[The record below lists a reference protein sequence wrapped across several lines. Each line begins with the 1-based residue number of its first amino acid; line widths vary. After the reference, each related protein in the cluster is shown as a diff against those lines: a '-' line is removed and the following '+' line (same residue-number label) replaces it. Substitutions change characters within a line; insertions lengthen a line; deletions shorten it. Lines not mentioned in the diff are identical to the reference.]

1 MTVNTTTIE
10 GAVKDFQEGNVMAFE
25 ELYTLLEGNKWATVR
40 WLRRKTPSAI
50 SLSDC
55 YALYDDALYIA
66 ASNYCSTGG
75 ASFTTYFRNVLNKR
89 RLSLLQYTFSQ
100 KRCSES
106 GITNIDTVNQS
117 ELVQQCYEDEQFYI
131 RELINDYSKISK
143 AHKLKAMLI
152 IQDFMPSLSAA
163 DKYNRMRIVTG
174 LNLSDMALRKRCQ
187 RALND
192 FRNYVTAVED
202 AQP

>member
-1 MTVNTTTIE
+1 MTVKTMTLE
-10 GAVKDFQEGNVMAFE
+10 GAVKDFQEGSAIAFNQ
-25 ELYTLLEGNKWATVR
+25 LYAMLESNRTATVQ
-40 WLRRKTPSAI
+40 WLRRKTPAEVT
-50 SLSDC
+50 LSDC

-66 ASNYCSTGG
+66 SSNYSNTGR
-75 ASFTTYFRNVLNKR
+75 ASFITYFKSVLNKR
-89 RLSLLQYTFSQ
+89 RLSLLQYIFSQ
-100 KRCSES
+100 KRHNET
-106 GITNIDTVNQS
+106 GVTNIDTVNQS

-131 RELINDYSKISK
+131 RELIDDYSKISK

-174 LNLSDMALRKRCQ
+174 LNLSDTALRKRCQ
-187 RALND
+187 RALDD
-192 FRNYVTAVED
+192 FREYVTAVED

>member
-1 MTVNTTTIE
+1 MTVNLTTLE
-10 GAVKDFQEGNVMAFE
+10 DAAKAFQEGNVMAFE
-25 ELYTLLEGNKWATVR
+25 QLYTLLEGNKGADVQ

-75 ASFTTYFRNVLNKR
+75 ASFTTYFHNVLNKR
-89 RLSLLQYTFSQ
+89 RLSLLQYIFSQ
-100 KRCSES
+100 KRHSES

-131 RELINDYSKISK
+131 RELIDDYSKISK

-187 RALND
+187 RALED
-192 FRNYVTAVED
+192 FRIYVTAVED